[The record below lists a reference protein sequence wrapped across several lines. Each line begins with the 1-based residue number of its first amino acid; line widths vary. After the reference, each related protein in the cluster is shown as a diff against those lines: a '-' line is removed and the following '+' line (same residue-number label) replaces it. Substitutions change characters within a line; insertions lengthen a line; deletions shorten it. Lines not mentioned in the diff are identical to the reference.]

1 MLILFDLHKGKLL
14 LQLLL
19 KSSLGLLGVSELT
32 VN

>member
-1 MLILFDLHKGKLL
+1 MLILFDLHKGESL

>member
-1 MLILFDLHKGKLL
+1 MLILFDLHKEKLL

-19 KSSLGLLGVSELT
+19 KSSLGLLGVPELT